1 MEDMANHK
9 NIFCTFVYIYLKK
22 KHLQV
27 ESPVL
32 HAVFLYL

>member
-9 NIFCTFVYIYLKK
+9 NIFCTFVYIKKK
-22 KHLQV
+22 KHLQA